1 LYDGASVGVY
11 EQYVDV
17 YDWYTDY
24 NTGVYNYVPLYS
36 ESYMCNIYTLTCAY
50 SSTDTNSGASGTFAY
65 KKVYVYY
72 LYQGADL
79 ANYVFAPNNA
89 ANDYNYWFSS
99 STVYNSVYMWDD

>member
-65 KKVYVYY
+65 KYVYVYY